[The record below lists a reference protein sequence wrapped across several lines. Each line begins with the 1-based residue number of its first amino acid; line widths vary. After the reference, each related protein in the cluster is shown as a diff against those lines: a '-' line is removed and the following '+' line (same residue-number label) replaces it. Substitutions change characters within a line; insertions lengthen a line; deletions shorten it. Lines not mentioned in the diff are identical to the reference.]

1 MDVASQ
7 PGAWQFRTAALAILT
22 VVLAALALVNLRQ
35 LAIYRQPTDGVLWRR
50 TTLGLQA
57 AAVAPGQR
65 QLQAGDL
72 LLAINGAPVATPEG
86 VARRLYAAGVGGRL
100 RYSVVAGGGGQVEE
114 MAVPVRAVRL
124 DRGRY
129 AFLETVGLLYLAIGL
144 FVFYRRRTAAQALRF
159 YGFCLASFVLY
170 CFHFTGKLN
179 LFDQVIFWGNEA
191 ALLLTP
197 ALLVHFA
204 LRFGAEERSES
215 RRAGWQRAQAVALY
229 LPALLLGLAE
239 LALATGALWLP
250 VTPSAVQDVLNRA
263 DYLYFAAYFLAAV
276 LLFHRRER
284 AAAAERRG
292 AATAR
297 QARVMAWGTAAAILP
312 FLGLYIVPYTLGADL
327 PRFADASVLSLAL
340 VPLAFGFAIW
350 RHQLLQAEIVFRR
363 GMVYTLATA
372 AVVAV
377 YWGVIGLAGV
387 LIHIGLPAWGWA
399 GWMVAILVTA
409 ILFEPFKRW
418 LQERL
423 DRLFYRERYDY
434 RRTLIEFGRQ
444 MNAEPDLERLLP
456 LVLERLAQTLEIQ
469 RAAIFLAGE
478 RGLELARGLGLG
490 EAERGRLD
498 LAFLDEQFRAP
509 EARRLAMESLRG
521 TARRLQLHYYLP
533 CQLQGQTVA
542 VLGLGK
548 TARGEF
554 LSSEDLA
561 LVETLAGYLAI
572 ALENARLY
580 ATLRQKADE
589 YQRLKD
595 FNQNIV
601 ESVQVGVA
609 ATNLEGVVES
619 WNAQMEA
626 MFGRPRQL
634 ALGRPL
640 AALLGEEFARE
651 FARAAAGGG
660 VHSVRKLR
668 MQAPAA
674 AAGGEAAWSAP
685 PERIVNGA
693 IAPLVTARFERV
705 GHIVLLSDV
714 TAEAAMEQRLIQADR
729 LRSVGL
735 LAAGVAHEVNTPL
748 AVISSYAQML
758 PKQTPA
764 GDPRAAVL
772 ETITQQTFRASEI
785 VANLLNFSRTG
796 AARFRR
802 VEVNQ
807 VLRETLALVE
817 HPLRS
822 AGIHVICA
830 LHPAAVEV
838 LGDAGKLQQVFLNL
852 ILNARDAMPRD
863 GTLRLAS
870 GMAAQGE
877 GRPPALGW
885 VLVEDSGDG
894 IPEELHHRIFDPFFT
909 TKAAARLDGRA
920 GGTMSTGTGLGLAV
934 TYGIIEEHGGSIR
947 VESQPQRGAAF
958 RIELPLLEPRLA
970 PAEPVVA

>member
-1 MDVASQ
+1 MDLAPQ
-7 PGAWQFRTAALAILT
+7 PGAWQFRTAALVILT
-22 VVLAALALVNLRQ
+22 VVLATLALVNLRQ
-35 LAIYRQPTDGVLWRR
+35 QFVFRQPTDGVLWRR

-57 AAVAPGQR
+57 AAVAPDER
-65 QLQAGDL
+65 RLQPGDL
-72 LLAINGAPVATPEG
+72 LLAIGGAPVATPEG

-100 RYSVVAGGGGQVEE
+100 SYSVVAAGGGQVRQVRV
-114 MAVPVRAVRL
+114 AVSAVRP
-124 DRGRY
+124 DWGRY
-129 AFLETVGLLYLAIGL
+129 AFLEAVGLLYLAIGL
-144 FVFYRRRTAAQALRF
+144 FVFYRRRSAAQALRF
-159 YGFCLASFVLY
+159 YVFCLASFVLY
-170 CFHFTGKLN
+170 SFHFTGKLN
-179 LFDQVIFWGNEA
+179 LFDQVIFWANEA

-197 ALLVHFA
+197 TLLAHFA
-204 LRFGAEERSES
+204 LRFAAEEHA
-215 RRAGWQRAQAVALY
+215 AGWGAGWRRAQAVALY
-229 LPALLLGLAE
+229 LPALLLGMAE
-239 LALATGALWLP
+239 VALATGAVWLP

-263 DYLYFAAYFLAAV
+263 DYVFFAACFVAAM
-276 LLFHRRER
+276 LLFRRRELR
-284 AAAAERRG
+284 AARERRV
-292 AATAR
+292 ATAR
-297 QARVMAWGTAAAILP
+297 QARVMAWGTAAAIVP
-312 FLGLYIVPYTLGADL
+312 FLGLYIVPYTLGVDL
-327 PRFADASVLSLAL
+327 PRFADASVLSLVL
-340 VPLAFGFAIW
+340 VPLAFGYAIW
-350 RHQLLQAEIVFRR
+350 RHQLLQAEMVFRR
-363 GMVYTLATA
+363 GVVYTLATA

-399 GWMVAILVTA
+399 GWLVAILVTA
-409 ILFEPFKRW
+409 ILFEPLKRW

-444 MNAEPDLERLLP
+444 MNAEPELERLLP
-456 LVLERLAQTLEIQ
+456 LVLERLARTLEVQ
-469 RAAIFLAGE
+469 RAAIFLAGAQ
-478 RGLELARGLGLG
+478 GFELARGLGLE
-490 EAERGRLD
+490 EAEGGPLD
-498 LAFLDEQFRAP
+498 LAFLDEHFRAP
-509 EARRLAMESLRG
+509 EAKRLALESPRG
-521 TARRLQLHYYLP
+521 AARRLQLHYYLP

-542 VLGLGK
+542 IVGLGK
-548 TARGEF
+548 TARGEY
-554 LSSEDLA
+554 LSGEDLA

-580 ATLRQKADE
+580 ATLRQKAED

-619 WNAQMEA
+619 WNAQMET
-626 MFGRPRQL
+626 MFGRPRQM

-651 FARAAAGGG
+651 FGRAAAGGG

-668 MQAPAA
+668 MPAAPAA
-674 AAGGEAAWSAP
+674 GEEAEGWPGAA
-685 PERIVNGA
+685 ERIVNGA

-714 TAEAAMEQRLIQADR
+714 TAEAEMEQRLIQADR

-758 PKQTPA
+758 AKQTPA

-785 VANLLNFSRTG
+785 VANLLSFSRTG

-807 VLRETLALVE
+807 VVRETLALVE

-822 AGIHVICA
+822 AGIHVVCT
-830 LHPAAVEV
+830 LHPEAVEV

-852 ILNARDAMPRD
+852 ILNARDAMPRG

-870 GMAAQGE
+870 GMETAGAGQAAA
-877 GRPPALGW
+877 RGW
-885 VLVEDSGDG
+885 VVVEDSGDG

-947 VESQPQRGAAF
+947 VESQPRRGAAF
-958 RIELPLLEPRLA
+958 RIELPLLQPKLA